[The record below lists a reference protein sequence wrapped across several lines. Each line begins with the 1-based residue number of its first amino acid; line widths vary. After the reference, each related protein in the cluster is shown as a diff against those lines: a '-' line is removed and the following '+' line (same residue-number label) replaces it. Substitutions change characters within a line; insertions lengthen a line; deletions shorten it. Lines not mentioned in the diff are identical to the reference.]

1 MTKVTPFTFVDSI
14 SWTKDDIF
22 DEETAVSYVPFII
35 NRHMSL
41 FKDSVLY
48 ANDMNMAAHAPKY
61 SQYSFFLNSIPKR
74 KRFAKWIK
82 RIENE
87 DIAAI
92 SMVYDC
98 NHQRA
103 EEISELLTPL
113 QLTAVKAQYAEIKN
127 VREPAK

>member
-41 FKDSVLY
+41 FKDTVLY

-61 SQYSFFLNSIPKR
+61 SQYSFFLSSIPKR

-92 SMVYDC
+92 SMVYQC

-103 EEISELLTPL
+103 EEISELLTPP
-113 QLTAVKAQYAEIKN
+113 QLTAVKALFAEINN
-127 VREPAK
+127 VREPTK